1 MNMNKPKKRGKR
13 YALQQAR
20 KLEKTPEEILEE
32 SLNQNNEHDYRYE
45 IETNPLEDAV
55 DELFFILND
64 SENYPLFCYLD
75 RESLKKFIVRE
86 IMA

>member
-1 MNMNKPKKRGKR
+1 MNKPKKRGKR

-32 SLNQNNEHDYRYE
+32 SLNQNNEDDYE
-45 IETNPLEDAV
+45 IETNPLEDAA
-55 DELFFILND
+55 DELFYILND

-75 RESLKKFIVRE
+75 RESLKKFIVSE
-86 IMA
+86 ILT